1 MLKKLLSVVLAAI
14 LCLSF
19 VACGGGKTNRFA
31 FSNSRNSKSHKDN
44 LLNIP

>member
-14 LCLSF
+14 LCLSL
-19 VACGGGKTNRFA
+19 VACGGKTNRFA